1 MKEGVADKHKQSYH
15 NRSTLVLFFSGHI
28 TLRNDLEE
36 SQETHIRLKYLLKL
50 QIKLFN
56 MIQSTKHN
64 IKRHSTA
71 LLYITVLVAQNV
83 LTFQIHQQNCFY
95 TWSNTLFIH
104 MHDSFM
110 LIPMQVQNTSM
121 IKWSRKVPLC
131 TTYLYLMFL
140 EFWWEIHKSKQ

>member
-1 MKEGVADKHKQSYH
+1 MADKHKQSYH

-104 MHDSFM
+104 LHDSFM

-121 IKWSRKVPLC
+121 IK
-131 TTYLYLMFL
+131 
-140 EFWWEIHKSKQ
+140 